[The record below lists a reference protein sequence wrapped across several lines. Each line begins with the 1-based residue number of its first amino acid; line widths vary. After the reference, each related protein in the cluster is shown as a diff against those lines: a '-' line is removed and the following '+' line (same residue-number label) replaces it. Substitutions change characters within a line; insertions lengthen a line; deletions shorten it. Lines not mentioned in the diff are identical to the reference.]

1 MGFRVQGEGG
11 GSLFDGVLA
20 SLPSSPVLDRIGK
33 LVDWEALRLLM
44 AVAYKAN
51 GRKGNDPV
59 VLLKLLLLQHLYGLS
74 DVRVC
79 AEASDR
85 ISFRRFLDLGPGDTV
100 PDDTTLTRFRER
112 IRTRMRGGLE
122 GLLEMVM
129 KQLQSKGLGVKPGH
143 MAIIDATIVQAAVA
157 PPRRKDDRDKAG
169 GKPPADEAGP
179 KAPAESPEAPTVA
192 PVESRAVDPDAT
204 FTVKRGKPYHGY
216 KVHAVIDRES
226 GLVTAHQV
234 TPAHV
239 HDSQA
244 FTPLVDQVLR
254 DYPDAPPAD
263 MIADTAYDSYK
274 HRDHLGQ
281 LGLGDGI
288 AWANRGARLRI
299 TPDQA
304 AINAI
309 LAPLRARIEPVFAAL
324 KRWRRL
330 GRAVCRGLTR
340 FTQQATMSILAHNL
354 LTTATRHPA

>member
-1 MGFRVQGEGG
+1 
-11 GSLFDGVLA
+11 
-20 SLPSSPVLDRIGK
+20 
-33 LVDWEALRLLM
+33 M
-44 AVAYKAN
+44 AVAYRPN

-79 AEASDR
+79 AEALDR

-122 GLLEMVM
+122 GLLETVM
-129 KQLQSKGLGVKPGH
+129 KQLQAKGLGVKPGH
-143 MAIIDATIVQAAVA
+143 MAIIDATIVPAAVA
-157 PPRRKDDRDKAG
+157 PPRRRDEG
-169 GKPPADEAGP
+169 DGKPPTSGANPQTPEPGSSPA
-179 KAPAESPEAPTVA
+179 APA
-192 PVESRAVDPDAT
+192 ESRAVDPDAS

-226 GLVTAHQV
+226 GLITAHQV

-244 FTPLVDQVLR
+244 FAPLVEKALQ

-263 MIADTAYDSYK
+263 VLADSAYDSYE
-274 HRDHLGQ
+274 HRALLGERK
-281 LGLGDGI
+281 LGDGI
-288 AWANRGARLRI
+288 AWANRGRHLRLSP
-299 TPDQA
+299 TQA
-304 AINAI
+304 AINAL

-330 GRAVCRGLTR
+330 GRAVCRGLAR

-354 LTTATRHPA
+354 LTTAKRYPN